1 MRQQKETLMSH
12 EISER
17 PWEKV
22 GVDIF
27 ILYDVNYLVLIDYYS
42 NVWEV
47 NRLQDTKASTCIQ
60 KIKAHFARNGIPDVL
75 ISDNGSQFVSERF
88 GKFAQIWGF
97 EHCVSSP
104 GHQQANGK
112 AESAVKAAKKL
123 I

>member
-1 MRQQKETLMSH
+1 M
-12 EISER
+12 
-17 PWEKV
+17 
-22 GVDIF
+22 
-27 ILYDVNYLVLIDYYS
+27 LIDYYS

-47 NRLQDTKASTCIQ
+47 NRLEDTKASTRIQ
-60 KIKAHFARNGIPDVL
+60 KIKAHFAQNGIADAL
-75 ISDNGSQFVSERF
+75 ISDNGRQFVSERF

-97 EHCVSSP
+97 ERRVSSP